1 MAAAERRGD
10 GPRPGHGRSGE
21 LTTPRPHTR
30 LHAGTPARARLDA
43 AELHELVRE
52 VRRLPE
58 GERPWCAG
66 AVVLAGRGPVVA
78 VEQAAG
84 WAVRYA
90 GYDAAADRGVEL
102 PRGAWEPMRTGT
114 VFDLASLTKLCTA
127 IVAVQQ
133 MERGVLEA
141 GRPVAAYVPEFAVA
155 GKADVTVRQ
164 LLTHTSGLRPELPF
178 YERAGRAARLEML
191 WDEEPVAAPGS
202 GRRYSDL
209 NMIALQM
216 VLERITGEGL
226 GALVRTGITGPL
238 GMSATGFRP
247 VGTLPGGAGDGPA
260 EVTGDGPTGA
270 AGVGGG
276 GVPGD
281 GSAGAAGAR
290 GRAGVAATEDQSRPW
305 AKADRGMLCG
315 EVHDENAWAFGGV
328 AGHAGLFSTAWDLA
342 VLCRALLNAG
352 TYEGARILAPASV
365 DLLLAPPGLGFEV
378 DQPWFMGELAGRGA
392 AGHTGF
398 TGTSLVLDR
407 ATDSFLVLLA
417 NTVHPRRRP
426 ADSVPRATAATR
438 LARAVRAADDRDAA
452 AGEG

>member
-1 MAAAERRGD
+1 MPPLAAADRRGD
-10 GPRPGHGRSGE
+10 GPRPGHGGSGK
-21 LTTPRPHTR
+21 LTTSEPHTR

-90 GYDAAADRGVEL
+90 GYDAAADRGVAL

-141 GRPVAAYVPEFAVA
+141 GRPVAAYVPEFAAA
-155 GKADVTVRQ
+155 GKGEVTVRQ

-178 YERAGRAARLEML
+178 YERAGRAARLAML

-202 GRRYSDL
+202 GRCYSDL
-209 NMIALQM
+209 NMIALQV

-226 GALVRTGITGPL
+226 DALVRTGITGPL
-238 GMSATGFRP
+238 GMTATGFRP
-247 VGTLPGGAGDGPA
+247 VGTGPGGAGDRGTGPGGSGDGGPGDGPA
-260 EVTGDGPTGA
+260 EVSGEGP
-270 AGVGGG
+270 
-276 GVPGD
+276 
-281 GSAGAAGAR
+281 
-290 GRAGVAATEDQSRPW
+290 AGVAATEDQRRPW
-305 AKADRGMLCG
+305 AKADRGMLRG

-352 TYEGARILAPASV
+352 TYDGTRILAPASV

-438 LARAVRAADDRDAA
+438 LARAAQAA
-452 AGEG
+452 